1 MTVRNPYPTT
11 SEREETVDR
20 LDDKISKNI
29 AKISPD
35 EVKQIKKNP
44 LYKGRVSYVKDILL
58 DYCPDLDPEL
68 LSEKLDVNLKTAVLI
83 LQDCQRKEEPAETEQ

>member
-1 MTVRNPYPTT
+1 MTVRNTLPARN
-11 SEREETVDR
+11 ERKETADIQNKKSSR
-20 LDDKISKNI
+20 NDS
-29 AKISPD
+29 KISPED
-35 EVKQIKKNP
+35 ILQIKRNP

-83 LQDCQRKEEPAETEQ
+83 LRDCQRKEESQKSE

>member
-1 MTVRNPYPTT
+1 MTVRNILPATN
-11 SEREETVDR
+11 ERKETADKQNKTISR
-20 LDDKISKNI
+20 DDS
-29 AKISPD
+29 KISPED
-35 EVKQIKKNP
+35 VLQIKKNP

-83 LQDCQRKEEPAETEQ
+83 LRDGQGKEESQKSE

>member
-11 SEREETVDR
+11 SEQKEIVVRQ
-20 LDDKISKNI
+20 DKKVTKEISE
-29 AKISPD
+29 ISPN
-35 EVKQIKKNP
+35 EVLQIRKNP

-58 DYCPDLDPEL
+58 DYCPDLNPEL

-83 LQDCQRKEEPAETEQ
+83 LQDCQRKEVPQKSE

>member
-11 SEREETVDR
+11 SEQKETVVR
-20 LDDKISKNI
+20 QDKKVTKEISE
-29 AKISPD
+29 ISPN
-35 EVKQIKKNP
+35 EVLQIRKNP

-83 LQDCQRKEEPAETEQ
+83 LQDCQRKEEPQKSE

>member
-11 SEREETVDR
+11 SERKETVVR
-20 LDDKISKNI
+20 QDKKVSGD
-29 AKISPD
+29 ATKISPN
-35 EVKQIKKNP
+35 EVTQIKKNP

-58 DYCPDLDPEL
+58 DYCPELDPEL

-83 LQDCQRKEEPAETEQ
+83 LQDCQRKEEPKETE